1 MSQEIRQTVKTEQ
14 GLAITPQLKR
24 SLDILQAPALEVE
37 KIIENEI
44 RTNPLLEEVPN
55 EPNPAP
61 EMLGDGGEHE
71 DFESSEEKVPAIPKR
86 ERREG
91 ISYSGSSLDS
101 DAQEKR
107 DFFISSIPDKISL
120 HEYLL
125 NEAAIDAPTPGSQ
138 AAFKELAG
146 FLDERGFLPGDAAE
160 LVRGKG
166 FSESDVNAAL
176 ELLKNCEPAGIG
188 ARDMR
193 EALMLQLER
202 KGMGNSLAYRILENH
217 FPLLL
222 KRKVEEIAKSENC
235 KADKVEKAISDISKL
250 NTSPAYGF
258 KPEESEAILP
268 DLVFFKDD
276 NGEFDATLYEDYIP
290 KLRIN
295 PEYRQMAANGNL
307 DEETEE
313 YIRQKIRDAKSVM
326 DALKQRQATL
336 LKIGLAILSK
346 QLDFFAKGP
355 SALKPMT
362 MQDVADA
369 VELHPT
375 TVGRAI
381 SGKYADTPFGIVAL
395 KSFFSG
401 GYETDKGQEVAS
413 GSVKEKIR
421 QIIDAESPHSPL
433 SDAKVAEML
442 SRDGLNVARRTV
454 AKYRDELGI
463 APKALRKRFK

>member
-1 MSQEIRQTVKTEQ
+1 
-14 GLAITPQLKR
+14 
-24 SLDILQAPALEVE
+24 
-37 KIIENEI
+37 
-44 RTNPLLEEVPN
+44 
-55 EPNPAP
+55 
-61 EMLGDGGEHE
+61 MLGDGGEHE

-276 NGEFDATLYEDYIP
+276 NGEFDAALYEDYIP
-290 KLRIN
+290 KLRIIFN
-295 PEYRQMAANGNL
+295 
-307 DEETEE
+307 
-313 YIRQKIRDAKSVM
+313 
-326 DALKQRQATL
+326 
-336 LKIGLAILSK
+336 
-346 QLDFFAKGP
+346 
-355 SALKPMT
+355 
-362 MQDVADA
+362 
-369 VELHPT
+369 
-375 TVGRAI
+375 
-381 SGKYADTPFGIVAL
+381 
-395 KSFFSG
+395 
-401 GYETDKGQEVAS
+401 
-413 GSVKEKIR
+413 
-421 QIIDAESPHSPL
+421 
-433 SDAKVAEML
+433 
-442 SRDGLNVARRTV
+442 
-454 AKYRDELGI
+454 
-463 APKALRKRFK
+463 